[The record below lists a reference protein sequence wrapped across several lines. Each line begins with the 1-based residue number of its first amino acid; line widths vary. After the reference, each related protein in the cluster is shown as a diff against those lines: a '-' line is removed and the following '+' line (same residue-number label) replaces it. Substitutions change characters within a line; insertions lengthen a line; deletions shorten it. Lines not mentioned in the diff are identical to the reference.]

1 MLILICENSEKG
13 GIYSIRGQKTVNF
26 NTSISIPLYFR
37 SALLKVLYWSEI
49 KKMDKEIVGIYLG
62 CFKNQWTDHMGI
74 DPRRLKSQEFM
85 WHLILQMV
93 TPNIQRRSLSATFKR
108 TSGIIKSTLEYF
120 LLITKNDRAQCQVG
134 QYLYTVASWAYK
146 DKKGYHSKFQLI
158 LDILGPLI
166 QKLCS
171 DKSESG

>member
-1 MLILICENSEKG
+1 MLAFILDVSRTN
-13 GIYSIRGQKTVNF
+13 GQTIWAIN
-26 NTSISIPLYFR
+26 
-37 SALLKVLYWSEI
+37 
-49 KKMDKEIVGIYLG
+49 
-62 CFKNQWTDHMGI
+62 MGI
-74 DPRRLKSQEFM
+74 DPRRLKSQEFL

-93 TPNIQRRSLSATFKR
+93 TPHIQRRSLSATFRR

-158 LDILGPLI
+158 LAILGPLI
-166 QKLCS
+166 PKLCS
-171 DKSESG
+171 DKSESGGNKSCFLLQMLEISQGETRIHFPPL